1 MTKVY
6 IVRHC
11 EARGNIDRVFH
22 GITDSDISE
31 NGQSQLDCLAERF
44 KNIEL
49 NAVYTSPLKRTRLT
63 AEAVNKY
70 HGLPINIDS
79 NLIEI
84 NGGVIEGLPWKE
96 LPEKYPEFA
105 RQWNLAPHEFV
116 PENGEAMSQ
125 VYRRGLDSIRKIAQQ
140 QSGKTVAV
148 VSHGCVIRNII
159 CRAQKLSIDQLN
171 TVEWC
176 DNTAVTMLEFDDEF
190 NCNLVFFNDASHLS
204 EDLSTLSK
212 QSWWQKDKRNNL
224 EFD

>member
-1 MTKVY
+1 LTKVY
-6 IVRHC
+6 IIRHC

-22 GITDSDISE
+22 GLTDSDISE
-31 NGQSQLDCLAERF
+31 NGRKQLDCLSERF

-49 NAVYTSPLKRTRLT
+49 SAVYASPLKRTRLT

-70 HGLPINIDS
+70 HDLSINIDYD
-79 NLIEI
+79 LIEI

-96 LPEKYPEFA
+96 LPVQYPEYA
-105 RQWNLAPHEFV
+105 RQWNLAPHEFA
-116 PENGEAMSQ
+116 PQGGEAMSS
-125 VYRRGLDSIRKIAQQ
+125 VYMRGLDSVCKIAQQ
-140 QSGKTVAV
+140 HAGKTVAV

-159 CRAQKLSIDQLN
+159 CRAMNLPIDELN

-176 DNTAVTMLEFDDEF
+176 DNTAVTLLQFDDEF
-190 NCNLVFFNDASHLS
+190 NCNLMFFNDASHLS
-204 EDLSTLSK
+204 DELSTLSK